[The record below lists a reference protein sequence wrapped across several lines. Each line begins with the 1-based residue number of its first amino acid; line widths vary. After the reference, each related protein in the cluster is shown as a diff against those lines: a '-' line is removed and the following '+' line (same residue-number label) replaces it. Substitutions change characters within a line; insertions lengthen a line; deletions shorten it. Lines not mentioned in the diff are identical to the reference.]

1 MKKSSLF
8 LLLFALIALT
18 AHSQDKSIYQKRLF
32 VRGNDTLRYRIMFPE
47 NYKPRKKYPVVL
59 FLHGAGERG
68 NDNELQLTWGW
79 NLFADSSQRKDFPAI
94 VIFPQCPLD
103 DYWARVS
110 INRNVQPLEFVFLSA
125 QPMTKPLEL
134 VSQLMDSIH
143 SAKSVDK
150 KRIYIG
156 GLSMGGM
163 GTFDMLWRKP
173 NFFAAAFPICGAGDT
188 TKPAGYGKNF
198 PIWVFHGGDD
208 PVVNVDNS
216 RRMVAELKK
225 AGAEVKY
232 SEYPGVKHDSWKN
245 AFAEPDLL
253 PWLFRQ
259 HK

>member
-1 MKKSSLF
+1 MKKLIGLF
-8 LLLFALIALT
+8 VFQLLLISAF
-18 AHSQDKSIYQKRLF
+18 SQGKSLYQKRLF
-32 VRGNDTLRYRIMFPE
+32 IRDRDTLPYRIMFPDH
-47 NYKPRKKYPVVL
+47 YKPKKKYPVVL

-79 NLFADSSQRKDFPAI
+79 DLFADSLHRKNFPAI
-94 VIFPQCPLD
+94 VIFPQCPLND
-103 DYWARVS
+103 FWAAVT
-110 INRNVQPLEFVFLSA
+110 INRNVQPMGFVFLSE
-125 QPMTKPLEL
+125 QPMNRPLQL

-143 SAKSVDK
+143 SSKGVDK
-150 KRIYIG
+150 KRMYIG

-163 GTFDMLWRKP
+163 GTFDLLWRKP

-188 TKPAGYGKNF
+188 TKPAVYGKNF
-198 PIWVFHGGDD
+198 PIWVFHGADD
-208 PVVNVDNS
+208 PVVDVNNS

-225 AGAEVKY
+225 AGANVKY

-253 PWLFRQ
+253 PWLFKQ